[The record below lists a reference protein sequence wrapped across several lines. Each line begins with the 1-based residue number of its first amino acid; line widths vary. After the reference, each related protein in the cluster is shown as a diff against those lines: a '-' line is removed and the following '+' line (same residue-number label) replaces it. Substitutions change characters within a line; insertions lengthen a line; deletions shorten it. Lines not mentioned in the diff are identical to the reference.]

1 MIGDGLLAALFRI
14 WRYDREDDD
23 RRGRIRKRRLET
35 LLAAARERSPF
46 YAERCADLPADAG
59 LVDFPPV
66 TKQELMARFDD
77 WLTDPSIRLVDL
89 RRFMANRNNI
99 GRAFGG
105 RYTPF
110 ATSGSTGSPAVI
122 LYDRRAMSVF
132 LALGAARSLPRRA
145 DLLAMARTGRRTA
158 GLYASGGFYL
168 SAGSMQG
175 VQARFPWKKR
185 QLRLVSVLEPLS
197 SIVRELNDFQPAML
211 GGYPSALELLVDEAR
226 VGRLHIAPAAI
237 MAGGELLSTELR
249 ARLAETFH
257 CSVQST
263 YSCTEGGVVACE
275 CVEGHLHVNEDWVIV
290 EPVDANGDPVPD
302 GVRSDRILL
311 TNLANLVQP
320 VIRYVVT
327 DRIIMHR
334 EGCACGKTS
343 PWLEIEGRSDDILD
357 FPMDAGRARI
367 SPLALYA
374 ALRETEGLRRFQLV
388 QHDDGRL
395 ELGIDCAQGF
405 SRDEVFVEAKSRLEA
420 LLAAN
425 GISGVAVSLSA
436 EPPAADP
443 ASGKYRHVLMER
455 RTGR

>member
-1 MIGDGLLAALFRI
+1 MMGDGLLAALARV
-14 WRYDREDDD
+14 WRYDRASDEHRD
-23 RRGRIRKRRLET
+23 RIRQRRLAA
-35 LLAAARERSPF
+35 LLATARERSPF
-46 YAERCADLPADAG
+46 YAERCANLPADAG
-59 LVDFPPV
+59 LGDFPPV

-77 WLTDPSIRLVDL
+77 WLTEPSVRLDDVS
-89 RRFMANRNNI
+89 RFMADGGNI
-99 GRAFGG
+99 GKALGG

-132 LALGAARSLPRRA
+132 LALGAIRSIPRRA
-145 DLLAMARTGRRTA
+145 DLLAMARKGRRTA

-168 SAGSMQG
+168 SGGSMQG
-175 VQARFPWKKR
+175 VQAKMPWKRR
-185 QLRLVSVLEPLS
+185 QMRLVSVLEPLP

-211 GGYPSALELLVDEAR
+211 GGYPSALELLLGEAR
-226 VGRLHIAPAAI
+226 EGRLRIAPAAI
-237 MAGGELLSTELR
+237 MAGGELLSAELR

-290 EPVDANGDPVPD
+290 EPVDSGNAPVPD
-302 GVRSDRILL
+302 GTRSDRILL
-311 TNLANLVQP
+311 TNLANLAQP

-327 DRIIMHR
+327 DRVTMHR

-357 FPMDAGRARI
+357 FRADSGRVRI

-374 ALRETEGLRRFQLV
+374 TLRETAGLRRFQLT
-388 QHDDGRL
+388 QREGGAL
-395 ELGIDCAQGF
+395 ELRIECAGDI
-405 SRDEVFVEAKSRLEA
+405 SREAVFGEAKSRIEA
-420 LLAAN
+420 LLSAN
-425 GISGVAVSLSA
+425 GLTGVEVSLSG
-436 EPPAADP
+436 EPPAVDP
-443 ASGKYRHVLMER
+443 ASGKYRHVMKEKQDAR
-455 RTGR
+455 